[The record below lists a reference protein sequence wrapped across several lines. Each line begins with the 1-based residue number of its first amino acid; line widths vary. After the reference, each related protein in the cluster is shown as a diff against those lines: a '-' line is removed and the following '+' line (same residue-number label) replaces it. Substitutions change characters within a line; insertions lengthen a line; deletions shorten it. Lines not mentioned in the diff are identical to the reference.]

1 MDFLELM
8 EEGDKLESSLTQRAK
23 QVARFEEKFTGFVNL
38 LANTSGY
45 SRSKRRYLLEE
56 AETTSDFPILFGTVL
71 ERSLIAKYT
80 IAKPDWR
87 NYVKTGI
94 QNDFRLNNL
103 IGLYGLQSNL
113 SQVKERGEYKGDK
126 LTDGKVTNQLF
137 KYGRQFPL
145 SWEAMIND
153 DLGAFSDISDR
164 LANAALRTEFF
175 QATKLYI
182 AAAGPNTALFGAPIV
197 HPLDGSSVTNKG
209 TLTFNATN
217 LALTVA
223 LMRRQRDVDGEPII
237 FEGFELVV
245 GPDLEIRALQALSP
259 GSLIATGIPTGAVA
273 TQTST
278 NIVPQLNISLHVNPY
293 QPIIDTSG
301 NNAFTWYVFGKLAN
315 GPAVQM
321 NFLRGHENPE
331 IVQRKSDK
339 ISLAGSDVSPLEGD
353 FETDTMRWRVRHIL
367 GGSAVDP
374 RLAYAQVSNT

>member
-8 EEGDKLESSLTQRAK
+8 EEGDKLESSLTQQAK
-23 QVARFEEKFTGFVNL
+23 NVEKFNEKLVRFVNL
-38 LANTSGY
+38 LTNKEGHRTA
-45 SRSKRRYLLEE
+45 KRRYLLSE

-71 ERSLIAKYT
+71 ERTLLAKYA

-87 NYVKTGI
+87 NYVKVGT

-103 IGLYGLQSNL
+103 IGLFGLQSNM

-126 LTDGKVTNQLF
+126 LFDGKVANQLF

-153 DLGAFSDISDR
+153 DLGAFSDVADR

-175 QATKLYI
+175 QATKLLVQSS
-182 AAAGPNTALFGAPIV
+182 GPNTTLFGAPIT
-197 HPLDGSSVTNKG
+197 HPLDGTSVTNKG
-209 TLTFNATN
+209 TLSFNAVN
-217 LALTVA
+217 LAATVS
-223 LMRRQRDVDGEPII
+223 LMRHLKDVDGEPIA
-237 FEGFELVV
+237 FDGFELVY
-245 GPDLEIRALQALSP
+245 GPALEIRVLQALNP

-278 NIVPQLNISLHVNPY
+278 NVASQLGITPHLNPY
-293 QPIIDTSG
+293 LPIIDTSG
-301 NNAFTWYVFGKLAN
+301 NFDFTWYVIGRLSN

-331 IVQRKSDK
+331 IVQRMSDK
-339 ISLAGSDVSPLEGD
+339 VSLAGAPVSPLEGD
-353 FETDTMRWRVRHIL
+353 FSTDTMWWRVRHIL
-367 GGSAVDP
+367 GGSTVDP
-374 RLAYAQVSNT
+374 RMAYAQVASS